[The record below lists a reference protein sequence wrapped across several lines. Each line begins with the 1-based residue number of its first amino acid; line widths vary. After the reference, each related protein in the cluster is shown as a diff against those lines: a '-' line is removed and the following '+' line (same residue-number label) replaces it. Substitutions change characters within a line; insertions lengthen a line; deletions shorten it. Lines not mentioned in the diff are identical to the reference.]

1 MTPLQEKSNSFK
13 DQTAGKGES
22 TTAPKKLELSPL
34 NTTKK
39 EQNELTFY
47 SFLYMYLCKLDY

>member
-39 EQNELTFY
+39 RA
-47 SFLYMYLCKLDY
+47 K